1 VERLCGEC
9 AEIGSNLRAK
19 PPVCDTF
26 WSDEKRRRQGGS
38 GVSKIIRSFSHG
50 GSHRFESY
58 SAHHRFN
65 DLHRNSFWRG
75 AILRTIK
82 ILSCCFAFAVLGRG
96 AILSA
101 QQSKGPAPAPVPVQ
115 IGAAQKVFISNAGG
129 ESFETVI
136 DQTVFNGGPDRPYN
150 EFYADVKSWG
160 RYEIVSSP
168 ADADLVLEISW
179 VLTDTGLKL
188 PVLGQLRLVVVD
200 PKTHVTLWN
209 FTEYVRGA
217 ILLGNRDKNFD
228 QAMNTIVGRMRSLT
242 SPPPA
247 TTDAGQK

>member
-1 VERLCGEC
+1 
-9 AEIGSNLRAK
+9 
-19 PPVCDTF
+19 
-26 WSDEKRRRQGGS
+26 
-38 GVSKIIRSFSHG
+38 
-50 GSHRFESY
+50 
-58 SAHHRFN
+58 
-65 DLHRNSFWRG
+65 
-75 AILRTIK
+75 
-82 ILSCCFAFAVLGRG
+82 LGQG

-101 QQSKGPAPAPVPVQ
+101 KQSKGPAPAPVPVQ

-150 EFYADVKSWG
+150 EFYAAVKSWG

-188 PVLGQLRLVVVD
+188 PVLGQLRLVIVD

-228 QAMNTIVGRMRSLT
+228 QAMNTMRSLT